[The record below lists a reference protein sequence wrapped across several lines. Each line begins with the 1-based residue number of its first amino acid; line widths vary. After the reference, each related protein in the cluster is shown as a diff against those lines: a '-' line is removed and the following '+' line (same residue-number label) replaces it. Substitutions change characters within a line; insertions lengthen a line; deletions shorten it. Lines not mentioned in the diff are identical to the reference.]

1 MRTHALLC
9 CLAAACAAPP
19 PPAPEPALAE
29 ADRQAPVLAFEARR
43 ATVDAIVAAALAD
56 DGVFRSLERLVAVA
70 PKRLA
75 GSPGYERAVEWAL
88 TEMRDAGLAN
98 VRSEPCTA
106 PHWER
111 GQLERLSL
119 VDGTDGAALREY
131 AIAALGGSVGT
142 PQGGI
147 EAEVVRVASRAEL
160 AELGDAASGR
170 FVFFDEPMD
179 PTLLDPFAA
188 YGRAVWQR
196 SRGAVEAARAGGV
209 GALVRSMTLRRD
221 DYPHTGAMR
230 YEPDLKLVPAVAL
243 STLAAEDLARRLAAG
258 ERVRLR
264 LELDCRSLADAPSA
278 NVVAELVGRERPDEI
293 VLVGAHL
300 DAWDV
305 GVGAHDDG
313 AGCAQAIAAVRLL
326 KDLGLVPR
334 RTIRVVLYANEENG
348 LAGAR
353 AYAADHAE
361 ELERHV
367 LALESDRGGFAPRGF
382 DTDAEH
388 AGFERL
394 AAMAALLEPIGAAR
408 VVAGGGGAD
417 ISTLAPA
424 GVPLVGLVPDAARY
438 FDVHHAARDTLE
450 QVAPREL
457 QLGTAAMAALVWM
470 VADDPETFPRN
481 AANGPR

>member
-1 MRTHALLC
+1 M
-9 CLAAACAAPP
+9 
-19 PPAPEPALAE
+19 
-29 ADRQAPVLAFEARR
+29 
-43 ATVDAIVAAALAD
+43 
-56 DGVFRSLERLVAVA
+56 
-70 PKRLA
+70 
-75 GSPGYERAVEWAL
+75 
-88 TEMRDAGLAN
+88 
-98 VRSEPCTA
+98 A

-111 GQLERLSL
+111 GTLERLSR
-119 VDGTDGAALREY
+119 VGGADGAQDY

-142 PQGGI
+142 PEGGI

-160 AELGDAASGR
+160 AALGDAARGL
-170 FVFFDEPMD
+170 FVFFDQPMD
-179 PTLLDPFAA
+179 PTEPDPFAA

-196 SRGAVEAARAGGV
+196 SRGAVEAARLGGV

-221 DYPHTGAMR
+221 DFPHTGAMR
-230 YEPDLKLVPAVAL
+230 YEPDLPQVPGVAL

-264 LELDCRSLADAPSA
+264 LELSCRTLADAPST
-278 NVVAELVGRERPDEI
+278 NVIGELVGRERPDEI

-313 AGCAQAIAAVRLL
+313 AGCAEAVAAVGLL
-326 KDLGLVPR
+326 KTLGLVPR

-353 AYAADHAE
+353 AYAADHAH

-382 DTDAEH
+382 DTNAEP

-394 AAMAALLEPIGAAR
+394 RAMAAQLEPIDAAR
-408 VVAGGGGAD
+408 VQPGDGGAD
-417 ISTLAPA
+417 ISTLGPA

-438 FDVHHAARDTLE
+438 FDVHHAGRDTLE

-457 QLGTAAMAALVWM
+457 QLATAAMAALLWL
-470 VADDPETFPRN
+470 VADDPATFPRN
-481 AANGPR
+481 ASGGQP